1 MYQFIGYLGR
11 YIPLFAA
18 AACFQPSRCGREV
31 AHIENY
37 LDMVGL
43 QSPGSVMLMADIQEE
58 AQGCR
63 VLPFSVYT
71 FVGKQ
76 RQARPFTGAD
86 DVGLPLGPG
95 GGGNPCRHG

>member
-11 YIPLFAA
+11 YIRYSLRRHASNVPL
-18 AACFQPSRCGREV
+18 REEV

-43 QSPGSVMLMADIQEE
+43 QRPGSVMLMADIQEE

-71 FVGKQ
+71 LWKT
-76 RQARPFTGAD
+76 ASSTPFHR
-86 DVGLPLGPG
+86 G
-95 GGGNPCRHG
+95 G